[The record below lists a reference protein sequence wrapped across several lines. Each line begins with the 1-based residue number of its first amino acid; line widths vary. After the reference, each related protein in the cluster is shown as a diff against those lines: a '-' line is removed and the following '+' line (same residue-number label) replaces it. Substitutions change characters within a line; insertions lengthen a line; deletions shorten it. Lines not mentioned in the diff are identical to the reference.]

1 MAQTKFGVAV
11 SPHVAEELDD
21 LVEDCADLRAS
32 RSEVVE
38 AILMA
43 YLQTDADR
51 TKKTRQLVIE
61 NRTRS
66 R

>member
-11 SPHVAEELDD
+11 SPRVAEELDD

-32 RSEVVE
+32 RSEIVE